1 MSKMEQGE
9 SSKKSGPSKAQKIK
23 HLKEIIAQQEVL
35 ERVIKDRYKR
45 LSDNFAQTNA
55 AFQKLAKQNVKEEKK
70 KKRLVNE
77 CSRLKLLAR
86 HLKRRIKGMKQKL
99 KQRPHPDLHVLAQV
113 AVNMQGER
121 TGVS

>member
-1 MSKMEQGE
+1 MEQGE

-77 CSRLKLLAR
+77 CSRLKLVAR
-86 HLKRRIKGMKQKL
+86 HLKRRIKGLKQKL
-99 KQRPHPDLHVLAQV
+99 KQRSHPDLQVLAQV

-121 TGVS
+121 SGVS